1 MGEASTPV
9 DRQAVLLVRTP
20 EMAHPE
26 DVSVIGTGQIDVL
39 IVDDQEAFR
48 VAARTVVAASRGFTV
63 AAEAA
68 TGEEAVELSSAIG
81 PDIVLMDIN
90 LPGIDGLQATAKIVE
105 ASPQVRVLLMST
117 YRIEDLPADARES
130 GATAYVH
137 KEDLSPAVLREFAE
151 GRYVGGF

>member
-1 MGEASTPV
+1 VP
-9 DRQAVLLVRTP
+9 
-20 EMAHPE
+20 HPG
-26 DVSVIGTGQIDVL
+26 DMSVIGAEEIDVL

-48 VAARTVVAASRGFTV
+48 AAARTVVAASRGFSV

-68 TGEEAVELSSAIG
+68 SGEQAIELSSTIA

-90 LPGIDGLQATAKIVE
+90 LPGINGLQATSRIVS

-117 YRIEDLPADARES
+117 YRVEDLPADARDC

-137 KEDLSPAVLREFAE
+137 KEDLSPALLREFAE

>member
-1 MGEASTPV
+1 M
-9 DRQAVLLVRTP
+9 
-20 EMAHPE
+20 
-26 DVSVIGTGQIDVL
+26 SVIGAKEIDVL

-48 VAARTVVAASRGFTV
+48 AAARTVVAASRGFSV

-68 TGEEAVELSSAIG
+68 SGEQAIELSSTIA

-90 LPGIDGLQATAKIVE
+90 LPGINGLQATSRIVS

-117 YRIEDLPADARES
+117 YRVEDLPADARDC

-137 KEDLSPAVLREFAE
+137 KEDLSPTVLREFAE

>member
-1 MGEASTPV
+1 
-9 DRQAVLLVRTP
+9 
-20 EMAHPE
+20 
-26 DVSVIGTGQIDVL
+26 VSVIGVSEIDVL

-48 VAARTVVAASRGFTV
+48 SVARTVVAASRGFTV

-68 TGEEAVELSSAIG
+68 TGEQAVELSMSVQ

-90 LPGIDGLQATAKIVE
+90 LPGINGLQATSRIVS

-130 GATAYVH
+130 GAVGYVH
-137 KEDLSPAVLREFAE
+137 KEDLSPALLRDFAE
-151 GRYVGGF
+151 GRYTGGF

>member
-1 MGEASTPV
+1 M
-9 DRQAVLLVRTP
+9 
-20 EMAHPE
+20 
-26 DVSVIGTGQIDVL
+26 SVIGAEEIDVL

-48 VAARTVVAASRGFTV
+48 AAARTVVAASRGFSV

-68 TGEEAVELSSAIG
+68 SGEQAIELATAIA

-90 LPGIDGLQATAKIVE
+90 LPGINGLQATSQIVS
-105 ASPQVRVLLMST
+105 ASPHVRVLLMST
-117 YRIEDLPADARES
+117 YRVEDLPADARDC

-137 KEDLSPAVLREFAE
+137 KEDLSPALLREFAE

>member
-1 MGEASTPV
+1 M
-9 DRQAVLLVRTP
+9 LVRALIR
-20 EMAHPE
+20 AHPE
-26 DVSVIGTGQIDVL
+26 DMSIVGTGEIDVL

-48 VAARTVVAASRGFTV
+48 AAARTVVAASRGFSV

-68 TGEEAVELSSAIG
+68 TGEQAVELSSSIL

-90 LPGIDGLQATAKIVE
+90 LPGIDGLQATSRIV
-105 ASPQVRVLLMST
+105 ATSPQVRVLLMST

-137 KEDLSPAVLREFAE
+137 KEDLSPAVLRAFAE
-151 GRYVGGF
+151 GSYVGGF

>member
-1 MGEASTPV
+1 MS
-9 DRQAVLLVRTP
+9 QN
-20 EMAHPE
+20 
-26 DVSVIGTGQIDVL
+26 GTSEIDVL

-48 VAARTVVAASRGFTV
+48 AAARTVVGAARGFTV

-68 TGEEAVELSSAIG
+68 TGEQAIELTQAVQ

-90 LPGIDGLQATAKIVE
+90 LPGIDGLQATSRIV
-105 ASPQVRVLLMST
+105 ADQPQVNVLLMST
-117 YRIEDLPADARES
+117 YLIEDLPADARTC

-137 KEDLSPAVLREFAE
+137 KEDLSPALLREFAE

>member
-1 MGEASTPV
+1 M
-9 DRQAVLLVRTP
+9 
-20 EMAHPE
+20 
-26 DVSVIGTGQIDVL
+26 SVIGAEEIDVL

-48 VAARTVVAASRGFTV
+48 AAARTVVAASRGFSV

-68 TGEEAVELSSAIG
+68 SGEQAIELSSTIA

-90 LPGIDGLQATAKIVE
+90 LPGINGLQATSRIVS
-105 ASPQVRVLLMST
+105 ASPHVRVLLMST
-117 YRIEDLPADARES
+117 YRVEDLPADARDC